1 MKPSSFAPHTNSLAE
16 LTGISAFAEAGEV
29 SGSVSGNS
37 VSLAIANFGPE
48 GATATGSG
56 TRESDSGSAA
66 DSKGFYQGVLS
77 DSSDG
82 VLYRIVGASGRGYT
96 YFFDGE
102 STNAGSGFVGSGGQ
116 FLGLADDLTLFEL
129 TIEPDRM
136 VTGSIT
142 DSDGTDGLP

>member
-1 MKPSSFAPHTNSLAE
+1 MKPLSFAPQTNSLAE
-16 LTGISAFAEAGEV
+16 FTGISAFAEAGEV

-37 VSLAIANFGPE
+37 FLSAIANFGPE

-82 VLYRIVGASGRGYT
+82 VPYRIVGASGRGYT
-96 YFFDGE
+96 YFSDGE

-136 VTGSIT
+136 VNGSIT